1 MKIIR
6 NGNLVPW
13 VRTTIW
19 IVGLAIAFF
28 SYFFMMGHLMYWG
41 MIAGIVISSVGA
53 YAEQANTLKLKPFD
67 DTYKKAR
74 KSYEK
79 ENDES

>member
-1 MKIIR
+1 
-6 NGNLVPW
+6 
-13 VRTTIW
+13 
-19 IVGLAIAFF
+19 
-28 SYFFMMGHLMYWG
+28 MGHLMYWG